1 MRFSAEDCRGI
12 GERELSSPF
21 HKVDDKQ
28 HSRDPSRVRRGSK
41 KERKIGY
48 RMEVALRMI
57 KELGM
62 GEWGR
67 WGTVNQVGAGSRLPC
82 KRRSDMEKRQ
92 DKQNSRGSPLRH
104 MWYPMGCPLPGPLAA
119 GSRSSLPSHLISSPP
134 TCSEA

>member
-21 HKVDDKQ
+21 HKFDDKQ

-48 RMEVALRMI
+48 RMEVALRRI

-134 TCSEA
+134 TYSEA